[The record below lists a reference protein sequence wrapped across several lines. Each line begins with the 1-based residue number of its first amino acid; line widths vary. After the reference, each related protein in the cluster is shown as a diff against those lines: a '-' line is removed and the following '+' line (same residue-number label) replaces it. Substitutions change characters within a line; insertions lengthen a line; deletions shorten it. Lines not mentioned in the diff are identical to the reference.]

1 MASTVSG
8 RAMGRSGTDSL
19 PPPLIRQGLTLI
31 FSSSTATLRIAL
43 SSRYAFSGCV
53 LLNDRGDTESADRWS
68 WLIAAAYTPTA
79 PFADPVSPTQRY
91 RDQSCQWT
99 MTALLR
105 GLPYFVT
112 P

>member
-1 MASTVSG
+1 MASAMASTVSG
-8 RAMGRSGTDSL
+8 TAMGRSGADSL

-68 WLIAAAYTPTA
+68 WLIAAAYPDCPVCRPGESYPKISLPVPPVDYDVA
-79 PFADPVSPTQRY
+79 PP
-91 RDQSCQWT
+91 
-99 MTALLR
+99 
-105 GLPYFVT
+105 
-112 P
+112 